1 MRFLLSVL
9 IAVAVFAASTQA
21 TATGWQHIT
30 EESLDRELAQVEA
43 AAALEK
49 VPLELSTPPSLI
61 ELAPSPSASFL
72 EAAATSRVM
81 AGALAQRNY
90 PHHRRHSRAFERL
103 RAHHPV
109 HRSHGA
115 RAESVPVKGD
125 DMHQEEEAT
134 PARALV
140 ESTAHTEAQAQVEA
154 EHFVASEKV
163 LTENDYPAPE
173 QQQRAAPRHLRAQDY
188 PTPANEK
195 VEMEVPPT
203 AAPAAAHLRD
213 YPNPWA
219 QPAQD
224 SFLEQDSNDFPAFVE
239 MEATIQ
245 GEAEGEA
252 EGEADNELESLSS
265 AISEAEGGITAASE
279 AELEA
284 QANAPTEEELK
295 AQEESK
301 QWSEAP
307 LVENL
312 ESHKEAGEIANIPD
326 EAFIERSANTKDLHS
341 FPEEL
346 VDHGHKFFRGTI
358 DGNVL
363 QHAAEEVAHFQQV
376 DKAFVKLPP
385 AATHLDAFEEEYQ
398 HWAEEHLTP
407 EQREQDELAFL
418 QSKSTVWVTPSYVD
432 SINMHIPKELNMDG
446 HTFFRGQ
453 LDNGIVQHAAEE
465 VAHFQQV
472 DKAFIKLPPTATHL
486 DAFEEEYQHWA
497 EDHLTPEQREHDE
510 LAFIQSQNTVWV
522 TPSYVDNL

>member
-9 IAVAVFAASTQA
+9 VAVAVFAASTQA
-21 TATGWQHIT
+21 AATGWQHIT

-43 AAALEK
+43 AAALET

-81 AGALAQRNY
+81 NGALAQRNY

-103 RAHHPV
+103 RASHH
-109 HRSHGA
+109 HRRSHGA
-115 RAESVPVKGD
+115 RAESIPVKGD
-125 DMHQEEEAT
+125 MEAA
-134 PARALV
+134 PEAHERSLV
-140 ESTAHTEAQAQVEA
+140 ESTSQSESQAQVEA

-173 QQQRAAPRHLRAQDY
+173 QQQRAAPRRLRAKDY

-195 VEMEVPPT
+195 VEAEVPQST
-203 AAPAAAHLRD
+203 HSAGGLRD

-224 SFLEQDSNDFPAFVE
+224 SFLEQDANDFPAFVE
-239 MEATIQ
+239 MGTTI
-245 GEAEGEA
+245 EGEA
-252 EGEADNELESLSS
+252 EGEADNELESLST
-265 AISEAEGGITAASE
+265 AISEAEGGITAATE

-284 QANAPTEEELK
+284 QANAPTEEELR

-307 LVENL
+307 LVDNL
-312 ESHKEAGEIANIPD
+312 DTHKEAGEIANIHD
-326 EAFIERSANTKDLHS
+326 EVFLERGASTKDLAAA
-341 FPEEL
+341 FPDEL

-358 DGNVL
+358 DSGIL

-376 DKAFVKLPP
+376 DKAFTKLPP

-398 HWAEEHLTP
+398 HWAENHLTP
-407 EQREQDELAFL
+407 EQREQDELAFI
-418 QSKSTVWVTPSYVD
+418 QSKSTMWVSPSYVD
-432 SINMHIPKELNMDG
+432 NINMHFPKELKMDG
-446 HTFFRGQ
+446 HTLFRGT
-453 LDNGIVQHAAEE
+453 LDNGVLQHAAEE

-472 DKAFIKLPPTATHL
+472 DKAFTKLPPAATHL

-497 EDHLTPEQREHDE
+497 ENHLTPEQREQDE
-510 LAFIQSQNTVWV
+510 LAFIQSKNTVWV
-522 TPSYVDNL
+522 TPSYVENL